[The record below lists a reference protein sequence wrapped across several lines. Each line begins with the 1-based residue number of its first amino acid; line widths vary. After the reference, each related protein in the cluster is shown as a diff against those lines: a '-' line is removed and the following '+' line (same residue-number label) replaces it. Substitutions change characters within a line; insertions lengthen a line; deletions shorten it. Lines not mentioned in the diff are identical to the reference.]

1 MCEIEPENSGRN
13 EQPPGNQPGLE
24 WWPFVV
30 GVARAGKTQEPNAGS
45 NLLRNVRYRGCGSQ
59 GKCWDESTR
68 TSQSLAGMFEKQ
80 QGSGC

>member
-59 GKCWDESTR
+59 GKYWNDSR
-68 TSQSLAGMFEKQ
+68 TSLAVVDPVDKKQ
-80 QGSGC
+80 RGSG